1 MEIHNNKTEAMEM
14 DDEMKNTDQ
23 VFLVEF
29 SKRDLSS
36 MASEVCKVVE
46 NFKAGRF
53 HNGQAAMEKIEEIFK
68 GFDVA

>member
-1 MEIHNNKTEAMEM
+1 MEIHNNKSETMEM

-23 VFLVEF
+23 GFLVEF

-36 MASEVCKVVE
+36 MASEVCKGVE
-46 NFKAGRF
+46 NFKAERF

-68 GFDVA
+68 GFDAA